1 MLTFASIAHSGG
13 SQELGY
19 TERLSVDTIEIYI
32 EVVRTFPNDI
42 VNHIQPYLL
51 KRTPPQ
57 MPTTYFIF
65 MGAFGTGKTTVS
77 RALLEQAQRKAPNA
91 QARDATF
98 RYTTNEAPHRR
109 YSTTRFRG
117 ARTIYSMIDP
127 WDGFTSVETALLNN
141 KEPADIGIYVVSA
154 ELGPR
159 KEDGFALDAFRQL
172 NANRIVLFISHAE
185 KIDRAVVDEVI
196 VAARSFLAQ
205 FGFVRGDVKEVVG
218 SAKWAL
224 RGRDDGNL
232 GTSAIKQLL
241 HILDNAFP

>member
-1 MLTFASIAHSGG
+1 
-13 SQELGY
+13 
-19 TERLSVDTIEIYI
+19 
-32 EVVRTFPNDI
+32 
-42 VNHIQPYLL
+42 
-51 KRTPPQ
+51 
-57 MPTTYFIF
+57 

-77 RALLEQAQRKAPNA
+77 RAIIEGAQRKAPTP

-98 RYTTNEAPHRR
+98 RYSTHDVLHRR

-141 KEPADIGIYVVSA
+141 REPADIGIYIVSA

-172 NANRIVLFISHAE
+172 NANRVVLFISHAD
-185 KIDRAVVDEVI
+185 KADRAVVNEVI
-196 VAARSFLAQ
+196 AAARRFLEQ

-232 GTSAIKQLL
+232 GTSAIKQVL
-241 HILDNAFP
+241 HILDNAFPY

>member
-1 MLTFASIAHSGG
+1 
-13 SQELGY
+13 
-19 TERLSVDTIEIYI
+19 
-32 EVVRTFPNDI
+32 
-42 VNHIQPYLL
+42 
-51 KRTPPQ
+51 
-57 MPTTYFIF
+57 MPTTYLIL

-77 RALLEQAQRKAPNA
+77 RAILDRAQRKAPTA
-91 QARDATF
+91 QARDAAF
-98 RYTTNEAPHRR
+98 RYTTHDAPHRR

-141 KEPADIGIYVVSA
+141 REPADIGIYIVSA
-154 ELGPR
+154 QLGPR

-172 NANRIVLFISHAE
+172 NANRIVLFISHA
-185 KIDRAVVDEVI
+185 DRTDRSVVHQV
-196 VAARSFLAQ
+196 VAAARSLLAQ
-205 FGFVRGDVKEVVG
+205 YGFVRGDVKEVVG

-224 RGRDDGNL
+224 RDRDDGNL